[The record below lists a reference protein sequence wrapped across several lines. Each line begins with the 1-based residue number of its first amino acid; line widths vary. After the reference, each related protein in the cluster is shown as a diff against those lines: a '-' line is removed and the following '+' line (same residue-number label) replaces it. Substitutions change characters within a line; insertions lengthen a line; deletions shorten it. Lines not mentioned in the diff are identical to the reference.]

1 MPDDFGT
8 HVVGPRYL
16 TQDVPGVGGKIKQR
30 PEDFIVEEVPLYDPC
45 GSGEHIYMLV
55 EKRGMSSVELVSTLA
70 AHFGVRRHQIGQAGL
85 KDKWAVTRQVVSI
98 HVPGKRP
105 EDFPSLQHEK
115 LTVMWVDLH
124 TNKLKRGHLSG
135 NRFSIKIRGV
145 EPTGVV
151 HALAAMRTLE
161 QRGLPNRVGKQRF
174 GYMLNN
180 HEIGRCIITERY
192 EEATRLLLGT
202 GPLAPESQHEA
213 RALFDR
219 GEYTAALDCF
229 PRQFRNET
237 LLLRALEQGC
247 DFEEAWQRIDRTATG
262 FYISAIQ
269 SAVFNAV
276 LNHRIEDET
285 FDKLLNGDLAFVMNR
300 RRTFPIDETNQ
311 EIPRTLDRLQ
321 RFQIS
326 PSGPMWGSDMLRCTG
341 EIDAMEREALASTGL
356 TPADLDNA
364 EARDL
369 EMAGGGRR
377 PLRVRVKDA
386 EVEGG
391 LDEHGPYIRCAF
403 ELPRGSFATTVL
415 DEIIK
420 EDPLREDRDRA
431 ARGGQQSPSGAP
443 SEAADETVDDGPD
456 HDGAGEDGR

>member
-1 MPDDFGT
+1 
-8 HVVGPRYL
+8 
-16 TQDVPGVGGKIKQR
+16 
-30 PEDFIVEEVPLYDPC
+30 
-45 GSGEHIYMLV
+45 MLV
-55 EKRGMSSVELVSTLA
+55 EKHGMSSVEMVGLLA
-70 AHFGVRRHQIGQAGL
+70 KHFGVRRTDIGQAGL

-98 HVPGKRP
+98 HTPGKRP
-105 EDFPSLQHEK
+105 EDFPSLQHEH
-115 LTVMWVDLH
+115 LRVLWVDLH
-124 TNKLKRGHLSG
+124 TNKLKRGHLAG
-135 NRFSIKIRGV
+135 NRFSIKIREV
-145 EPTGVV
+145 DPT
-151 HALAAMRTLE
+151 AAVRANEAMKILE
-161 QRGLPNRVGKQRF
+161 RRGLPNRVGKQRF

-192 EEATRLLLGT
+192 EEATRLLLSPS
-202 GPLAPESQHEA
+202 PLAPQTQQDA
-213 RALFDR
+213 RELFVK
-219 GEYTAALDCF
+219 GNYTAALDVF
-229 PRQFRNET
+229 PRQYRNEA

-247 DFEEAWQRIDRTATG
+247 DFEEAWHRVDRTAIG

-269 SAVFNAV
+269 SSVFNAV
-276 LNHRIEDET
+276 LNHRVEEDT

-326 PSGPMWGSDMLRCTG
+326 PSGPMWGSEMLRCTG
-341 EIDAMEREALASTGL
+341 DIDAMEVEALAASGL

-377 PLRVRVKDA
+377 PLRIRVKDA

-391 LDEHGPYIRCAF
+391 MDEHGAYVRCAF
-403 ELPRGSFATTVL
+403 DLPRGSFATTVL

-420 EDPLREDRDRA
+420 DDPLREDRDRA
-431 ARGGQQSPSGAP
+431 ARAGQQSPQGSA
-443 SEAADETVDDGPD
+443 SGPD
-456 HDGAGEDGR
+456 AGDDPGEDGDDGDEEDGR